1 MSGMGGVVEVDDEME
16 EVKDE
21 DEGAAIAETGAMA
34 DTEAK
39 VAAGGAMVLAS
50 EDARCGGAPAAVVVV
65 VDATLD
71 MAVVLEDGM
80 ADVVA
85 SVVVGVVFTAP
96 GVPAPMI
103 ALGRF
108 HVVCRV

>member
-65 VDATLD
+65 VATLD

>member
-65 VDATLD
+65 VATLD

-108 HVVCRV
+108 HVVCLV